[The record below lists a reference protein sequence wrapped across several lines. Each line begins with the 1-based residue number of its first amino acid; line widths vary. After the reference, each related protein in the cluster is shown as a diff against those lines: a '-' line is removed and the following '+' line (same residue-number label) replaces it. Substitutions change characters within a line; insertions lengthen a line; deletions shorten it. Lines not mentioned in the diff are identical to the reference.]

1 MMKQAKNSTA
11 RKTVNGESN
20 WTVRRMS
27 DNPERKKAMKRIIM
41 QNKRRASIMGLN
53 SGGEIENWHA
63 RAALTAAIAATPMS
77 NATATRPSIKPS
89 E

>member
-1 MMKQAKNSTA
+1 MMKQAKNRTA
-11 RKTVNGESN
+11 MKTVNGGSN
-20 WTVRRMS
+20 CTVRRMS
-27 DNPERKKAMKRIIM
+27 DNPERKNATNRMIM
-41 QNKRRASIMGLN
+41 QNRTRASIMGLN